1 MSERHFTQE
10 TKEEAHGLFATVG
23 FGLMLS
29 HLFRDRTDRL
39 PVISFESIHKD
50 IVGIEVPARS
60 EIRVNSIE
68 CGIPIKAAGGSGF

>member
-23 FGLMLS
+23 FGLMLF

-50 IVGIEVPARS
+50 IVGI
-60 EIRVNSIE
+60 
-68 CGIPIKAAGGSGF
+68 